1 MDLNLADFVLF
12 VLLGS
17 GALIVFFT
25 FISRTT
31 RKRAE
36 CRALGRRVICRLC
49 LHAFQTAPAE
59 KIVSCPR
66 CGAMNE
72 KGETRQSG

>member
-1 MDLNLADFVLF
+1 MDLNLADFVLL

-17 GALIVFFT
+17 GALVVFFT
-25 FISRTT
+25 LISRTT

-49 LHAFQTAPAE
+49 LHAFQTSSPE
-59 KIVSCPR
+59 KIVSCPH
-66 CGAMNE
+66 CGALNE
-72 KGETRQSG
+72 KGEDRHSG